1 MYKYT
6 ISLVEEHVKHRNKIN
21 EKGLQICQNCGYN
34 RRRRRAAHQANSV
47 LNLTLSTIK

>member
-21 EKGLQICQNCGYN
+21 EKACKFV
-34 RRRRRAAHQANSV
+34 RSV
-47 LNLTLSTIK
+47 LNLTLIDN